1 MKMNRSRLGW
11 MALAVLPAAGFGLYA
26 LAPGV
31 MAAVLPY
38 ALLAACP
45 VSMLLMMKLM
55 HGGQGTP
62 QKDQAGPAQEESLAR
77 LKAQQAALDEKIGAL
92 EQEDQRPS
100 SEKYASPPDE
110 RARRS

>member
-1 MKMNRSRLGW
+1 MKMERSRLTW
-11 MALAVLPAAGFGLYA
+11 MAFAGLPAAGFGLYA
-26 LAPGV
+26 LAPGLV
-31 MAAVLPY
+31 TAVLPY

-55 HGGQGTP
+55 HGDQGTP
-62 QKDQAGPAQEESLAR
+62 HEYEPDLAAEQRLAR

-92 EQEDQRPS
+92 EQENQRPL
-100 SEKYASPPDE
+100 SEKGANPTNE